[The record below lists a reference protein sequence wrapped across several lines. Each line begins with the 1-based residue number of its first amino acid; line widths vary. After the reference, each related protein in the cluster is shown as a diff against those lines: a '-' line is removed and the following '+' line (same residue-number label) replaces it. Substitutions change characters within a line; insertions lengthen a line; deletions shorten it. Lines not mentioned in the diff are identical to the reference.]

1 MKRIFPLLILVALL
15 AASGCAE
22 HQKYSNRKFPVCT
35 GKIVKL
41 DGVPYSV
48 SGGGCAAALAPFD
61 AGIWYQA
68 PLNSHMV
75 RGAKSAQIGC
85 KPLIANT
92 GACVDCVTPGS
103 SNSLVTTFDITA
115 YNEDITV
122 IKAVLAVY
130 SPDNPQGLHDVYLRG
145 RLNVGDDL
153 QSLAKNRDG
162 VAYLNNRADGWV
174 FYDVSNFVARAIKER
189 RNAVHLEISLP
200 CQPAKLVS
208 VGVSKNEPRLIVEYK

>member
-1 MKRIFPLLILVALL
+1 MIRTFPLLLFAALF

-22 HQKYSNRKFPVCT
+22 PPKYANRKFPVCT
-35 GKIVKL
+35 GKTVKL

-48 SGGGCAAALAPFD
+48 SGGACAVALGPFD
-61 AGIWYQA
+61 AGVWYQA
-68 PLNSHMV
+68 PLNSHMI

-85 KPLIANT
+85 KPLIAND
-92 GACVDCVTPGS
+92 GYCVDCVTPGS
-103 SNSLVTTFDITA
+103 SNSLVATFDPTA
-115 YNEDITV
+115 YHEDITV

-153 QSLAKNRDG
+153 QSLAKNREG
-162 VAYLNNRADGWV
+162 VADLNNRAGGWV

-200 CQPAKLVS
+200 CQPANLVS
-208 VGVSKNEPRLIVEYK
+208 VGVSKNEPRLIVEYQ